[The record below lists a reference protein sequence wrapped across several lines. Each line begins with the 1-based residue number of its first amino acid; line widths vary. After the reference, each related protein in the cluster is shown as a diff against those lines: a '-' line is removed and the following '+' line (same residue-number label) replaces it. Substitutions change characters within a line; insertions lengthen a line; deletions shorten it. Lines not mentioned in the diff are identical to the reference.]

1 MPSRDEG
8 QQSCHPTSTPT
19 THNSEQSARILCGIA
34 RGKLIR
40 APTLADAGAK
50 ATALPQPEAWNL
62 PALAGRMTQMAD
74 SSPFSPAAA
83 ARSEEE
89 FERDLRPRDLS
100 EFLGQ
105 ERLLEPLRLMIRAAR
120 ERGECLEHLL
130 FSGLPGLG
138 KTSLA
143 FALAQ
148 ELGAP
153 LKVTSGPALERAKDL
168 VGILSQLERGSI
180 LFIDEIHRLPRVVEE
195 YLYGAMERFQIEFTL
210 DQGVH
215 ARLLKLDI
223 QPFTLLGATTREA
236 LLTGAFRSRFGHS
249 FRFEPYSTPALQQVL
264 TRSAR
269 LLGVGMED
277 EALASLAGHARG
289 VPRIANR
296 LLRRARDVAQVE
308 NDLHIDAAV
317 VARTYRLLGIDAHG
331 LERADRRLL
340 ECLAQADGRPVGLKS
355 LAVATGE
362 AEDTIEDVLE
372 PWLIRQGFLAR
383 TPQGRVLL
391 DAGRALL
398 AAS

>member
-1 MPSRDEG
+1 MTRMEGPS
-8 QQSCHPTSTPT
+8 PFA
-19 THNSEQSARILCGIA
+19 SAATA
-34 RGKLIR
+34 RG
-40 APTLADAGAK
+40 
-50 ATALPQPEAWNL
+50 
-62 PALAGRMTQMAD
+62 
-74 SSPFSPAAA
+74 
-83 ARSEEE
+83 EEE
-89 FERDLRPRDLS
+89 FERDLRPRNLD

-120 ERGECLEHLL
+120 ERSEVLEHLL

-143 FALAQ
+143 FALAK

-168 VGILSQLERGSI
+168 VGILSQLEPGSI

-236 LLTGAFRSRFGHS
+236 LLTGAFRSRFGHA
-249 FRFEPYSTPALQQVL
+249 FRFEPYSSAALGQVIA
-264 TRSAR
+264 RSAQI
-269 LLGVGMED
+269 LGVAID
-277 EALASLAGHARG
+277 DDALASLAMHARG

-308 NDLHIDAAV
+308 NNLHIDFGV
-317 VARTYRLLGIDAHG
+317 VKRTYGLLGIDRHG
-331 LERADRRLL
+331 LERADRRVL
-340 ECLAQADGRPVGLKS
+340 ECLAASAGKPLGLKS
-355 LAVATGE
+355 LAVSTGE
-362 AEDTIEDVLE
+362 AEDTLEDVIE
-372 PWLIRQGFLAR
+372 PWLIRQGYLAR
-383 TPQGRVLL
+383 TPQGRILL
-391 DAGRALL
+391 EAGRLVL
-398 AAS
+398 ASA

>member
-1 MPSRDEG
+1 MTSVEGPSPFAPA
-8 QQSCHPTSTPT
+8 PT
-19 THNSEQSARILCGIA
+19 A
-34 RGKLIR
+34 RG
-40 APTLADAGAK
+40 
-50 ATALPQPEAWNL
+50 
-62 PALAGRMTQMAD
+62 
-74 SSPFSPAAA
+74 
-83 ARSEEE
+83 EEE
-89 FERDLRPRDLS
+89 FERDLRPRNLD

-105 ERLLEPLRLMIRAAR
+105 ERMLEPLRLMMRAAR

-168 VGILSQLERGSI
+168 VGILSQLEAGSI

-215 ARLLKLDI
+215 ARLLKLDL

-236 LLTGAFRSRFGHS
+236 LLTAAFRSRFGHA
-249 FRFEPYSTPALQQVL
+249 FRFEPYSPAALRQVL
-264 TRSAR
+264 ARSAG
-269 LLGVGMED
+269 LLGVTMSD
-277 EALASLAGHARG
+277 DALGSLAQHARG

-308 NDLHIDAAV
+308 NDLSIDSEV
-317 VARTYRLLGIDAHG
+317 VERTYRLLGIDAQG

-340 ECLAQADGRPVGLKS
+340 ACLEASEGKPVGLKN
-355 LAVATGE
+355 LAVAIGE
-362 AEDTIEDVLE
+362 AEDTIEDILE
-372 PWLIRQGFLAR
+372 PWLIRQGYLAR

-391 DAGRALL
+391 EAGRAVLH
-398 AAS
+398 AE

>member
-1 MPSRDEG
+1 MDP
-8 QQSCHPTSTPT
+8 
-19 THNSEQSARILCGIA
+19 
-34 RGKLIR
+34 
-40 APTLADAGAK
+40 
-50 ATALPQPEAWNL
+50 
-62 PALAGRMTQMAD
+62 
-74 SSPFSPAAA
+74 SSPFTATASAQGD
-83 ARSEEE
+83 ED
-89 FERDLRPRDLS
+89 FEHGLRPRNLS

-105 ERLLEPLRLMIRAAR
+105 ESLLEPLQVMIQAAKGRR
-120 ERGECLEHLL
+120 EVLEHVL

-143 FALAQ
+143 FALGE
-148 ELGAP
+148 ELGVP

-168 VGILSQLERGSI
+168 VGILSQLEAGSI

-223 QPFTLLGATTREA
+223 APFTLIGATTREA
-236 LLTGAFRSRFGHS
+236 MLTAAFRSRFGHS
-249 FRFEPYSTPALQQVL
+249 FRFEPYSNESLARIL
-264 TRSAR
+264 TRSAGILNIGLAPEACDR
-269 LLGVGMED
+269 L
-277 EALASLAGHARG
+277 AQHARG

-308 NDLHIDAAV
+308 AHSIIDVSV
-317 VARTYRLLGIDAHG
+317 VQRTFGLLGIDTHG

-340 ECLAQADGRPVGLKS
+340 ECLAQANGRAVGLKS
-355 LAVATGE
+355 MAVAIGE

-391 DAGRALL
+391 DPGKALL
-398 AAS
+398 LQG